1 MCVFDIQSMKIA
13 LFSDGA
19 DLVEMSKMRGNSL
32 VKGFTTNPTL
42 MKAAGVKDYVD
53 FARKARELV
62 FPLPISLEVFEDN
75 FAGMA
80 RQARLLSSLGENV
93 FVKIPVTNTE
103 GLPSYNLISE
113 LNSEGVKL
121 NITAVFT
128 VIQAKNITD
137 GLTNEVESIISVFAG
152 RIADSGRDP
161 LPTMKSIHSLLDKKN
176 HIKLLWASP
185 REILNVVQAEQ
196 AGCDIITMT
205 SDLWRKLPTIGK
217 NLDEFSK
224 ETVKMFYEDAINSGY
239 TI

>member
-1 MCVFDIQSMKIA
+1 MIEIKSMKIA

-42 MKAAGVKDYVD
+42 MRAAGVKDYIE
-53 FARKARELV
+53 FARRARELV

-75 FAGMA
+75 FTGMA

-103 GLPSYNLISE
+103 GLPSYNLISQ

-128 VIQAKNITD
+128 EIQAKNITH
-137 GLTNEVESIISVFAG
+137 GLTHKVESIISVFAG

-161 LPTMKSIHSLLDKKN
+161 VPTMMNIRALLEKKN

-185 REILNVVQAEQ
+185 REILNVIQAEQ
-196 AGCDIITMT
+196 SGCDIITMT

-224 ETVKMFYEDAINSGY
+224 ETVKMFYEDAVNSGY